1 MHRLDRRV
9 RRILR
14 GREGFTLFEI
24 IMVLLIMGVLS
35 YFVATRV
42 FMDDA
47 PTQRGEFELLKNHL
61 RYAQSRA
68 MNSEDV
74 WGIKCGT
81 SKRCWLFKC
90 ADGVDTVKRLPGV
103 ESSDGALELK
113 SIQISGTP
121 VVVAFDAFG
130 TPCSP
135 GATCS
140 PLTTSPSIS
149 VQAAVGGTAVGT
161 ITVTKNTGFIP

>member
-14 GREGFTLFEI
+14 GRKGFTLFEI

-42 FMDDA
+42 FMDEA

-61 RYAQSRA
+61 RYAQSRT
-68 MNSEDV
+68 MNTEKD
-74 WGIKCGT
+74 WGITFETGGKNYF
-81 SKRCWLFKC
+81 LFNE
-90 ADGVDTVKRLPGV
+90 DNPTLPIRLPGD
-103 ESSDGALELK
+103 ESSNGKMTLSALTVTNAPITVRFL
-113 SIQISGTP
+113 SQS
-121 VVVAFDAFG
+121 FG
-130 TPCSP
+130 SP
-135 GATCS
+135 GT
-140 PLTTSPSIS
+140 
-149 VQAAVGGTAVGT
+149 AAVSITTTAGT